1 MSPQEGRG
9 WEWRKIKRMV
19 NLGSFLAI
27 FELGFSKTM
36 GNKAALKNGLMK
48 HVSDL
53 FTIQVQADFD
63 REILG
68 NLIPTNMELP

>member
-1 MSPQEGRG
+1 
-9 WEWRKIKRMV
+9 MV

-27 FELGFSKTM
+27 SELGFSQATE
-36 GNKAALKNGLMK
+36 NKDALKNGSMK
-48 HVSDL
+48 QTSDL

-68 NLIPTNMELP
+68 NLIPTNTELP